1 MLAVSGYYDGAIIQ
15 PLEKIVAK
23 PNQRVIITIMDEFV
37 SPDVIS
43 QKRKALQGFFALA
56 GDIDINEQS
65 VNELREGSK
74 I

>member
-15 PLEKIVAK
+15 PLEKFNAK

-37 SPDVIS
+37 APDAIER
-43 QKRKALQGFFALA
+43 KREALQGFFALA
-56 GDIDINEQS
+56 GNIDLDEQS

-74 I
+74 L